1 MYGVL
6 MIDIDNTTLTAED
19 VSLIKQAQVGG
30 VILFGRNVA
39 DATQVRAL
47 CDDIRYHNPDILI
60 GVDQAGAGIDHRQ
73 RARAEHICIGAA
85 KGHRRGVRRQHPAQ
99 PGRERLGVARNRL
112 EVGLGIDHLGSRLQ
126 MVAPRRLG

>member
-6 MIDIDNTTLTAED
+6 MIDIDSTSLTAED

-30 VILFGRNVA
+30 VILFARNVT

-60 GVDQAGAGIDHRQ
+60 GVDQEG
-73 RARAEHICIGAA
+73 
-85 KGHRRGVRRQHPAQ
+85 
-99 PGRERLGVARNRL
+99 GRVARLRDGFTKL
-112 EVGLGIDHLGSRLQ
+112 PAMGKLGELFDHD
-126 MVAPRRLG
+126 P